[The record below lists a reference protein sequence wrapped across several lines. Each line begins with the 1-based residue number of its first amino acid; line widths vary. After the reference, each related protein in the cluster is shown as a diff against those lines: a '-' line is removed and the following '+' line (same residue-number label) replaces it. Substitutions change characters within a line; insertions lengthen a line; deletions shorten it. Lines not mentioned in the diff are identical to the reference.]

1 MHTSHS
7 KNSYVSVLFLAAI
20 VPATVMGQVN
30 YPKGIVMANGNPEW
44 TKAVGSGLPAAS
56 GNNLYDWADDVIA
69 CPGPKQ
75 WGLTY
80 DDGPSPETPKVLDA
94 LKSHDIKATFF
105 VVGAQVQAY
114 PDILKKAY
122 QEGHQIALHTWSH
135 KSLPE
140 ISLDNAIAEVVYS
153 AMIVKDTIGVTP
165 KFIRVP
171 YGKINAPIRK
181 MLHNL
186 GLTIVAWNMDSN
198 DWQDSTQ
205 IVSLIKERADNGDS
219 GVVSLQHDIDA
230 KVVAQ
235 IPKSIEVIVNG
246 KAGYKAMP
254 VSTCLG
260 QEAYDEGFW
269 TRLGAAPPSGSAA
282 SAPASAPATA
292 PATAPVTAPA
302 TAPAS
307 APASAPATAPASAPA
322 TAPVS
327 ASAPASGKGTK
338 APISTQT
345 AGAQDKVVS
354 ASGAISQGISITAGL
369 VAILAI
375 FV

>member
-1 MHTSHS
+1 MF
-7 KNSYVSVLFLAAI
+7 KFYFKSYISLLFLAAI
-20 VPATVMGQVN
+20 VPATVMGQAN
-30 YPKGIVMANGNPEW
+30 YPKGVVMANGNPEW
-44 TKAVGSGLPAAS
+44 TKAVGSGLPAVDS
-56 GNNLYDWADDVIA
+56 SNPYGWADDVIA

-135 KSLPE
+135 KALPE
-140 ISLDNAIAEVVYS
+140 IDLDSAIAEVVYN

-186 GLTIVAWNMDSN
+186 GLTIVAWNLDSK
-198 DWQDSTQ
+198 DWRDTAP
-205 IVSLIKERADNGDS
+205 IVGLIKERADNGDS
-219 GVVSLQHDIDA
+219 GVISLQHDIDA
-230 KVVAQ
+230 KVIEH
-235 IPKSIEVIVNG
+235 IPKSIEAIVNG

-269 TRLGAAPPSGSAA
+269 TRLGAAPPSGLAA
-282 SAPASAPATA
+282 SSPAEAPAPAPATSAATVTSAA
-292 PATAPVTAPA
+292 PAPDSAATKAATKAA
-302 TAPAS
+302 TATAQAS
-307 APASAPATAPASAPA
+307 GTATAHSSAESTQKSTYDAEAS
-322 TAPVS
+322 
-327 ASAPASGKGTK
+327 
-338 APISTQT
+338 PISSSAYSIATST
-345 AGAQDKVVS
+345 GICVV
-354 ASGAISQGISITAGL
+354 AALTIISS
-369 VAILAI
+369 V
-375 FV
+375 F

>member
-122 QEGHQIALHTWSH
+122 QEGHQIAL
-135 KSLPE
+135 PE
-140 ISLDNAIAEVVYS
+140 IDLDSAIAEVVYN

-186 GLTIVAWNMDSN
+186 GLTIVAWNLDSN
-198 DWQDSTQ
+198 DWKDASR
-205 IVSLIKERADNGDS
+205 IVGLIKERADNGDS
-219 GVVSLQHDIDA
+219 GVVSLQHDINPQ
-230 KVVAQ
+230 VVAQ
-235 IPKSIEVIVNG
+235 IPKSIEAIVNG

-260 QEAYDEGFW
+260 QKAYDEGFW

-282 SAPASAPATA
+282 SSPAEAPAPAPATSA
-292 PATAPVTAPA
+292 VASATSAATKAATATATSAATKAA
-302 TAPAS
+302 TATAQAS
-307 APASAPATAPASAPA
+307 GTATAHSTKGSTQKSTYDADGSPILS
-322 TAPVS
+322 S
-327 ASAPASGKGTK
+327 AS
-338 APISTQT
+338 
-345 AGAQDKVVS
+345 
-354 ASGAISQGISITAGL
+354 SITTWTGICV
-369 VAILAI
+369 VAALTII
-375 FV
+375 SSVF

>member
-1 MHTSHS
+1 
-7 KNSYVSVLFLAAI
+7 
-20 VPATVMGQVN
+20 MGQAN
-30 YPKGIVMANGNPEW
+30 YPKGVVMANGNPEW

-56 GNNLYDWADDVIA
+56 GKDFYDWADDVIA

-94 LKSHDIKATFF
+94 LKSHSIKATFF
-105 VVGAQVQAY
+105 TVGAQAQAY
-114 PDILKKAY
+114 PDLLKRAH

-140 ISLDNAIAEVVYS
+140 ISLDNAIAEVVYN

-186 GLTIVAWNMDSN
+186 GLTIVAWNLDTK
-198 DWQDSTQ
+198 DWRDTAP
-205 IVSLIKERADNGDS
+205 IVGLIKERADTGTS
-219 GVVSLQHDIDA
+219 GVVSLQHDINPQ
-230 KVVAQ
+230 VIEH
-235 IPKSIEVIVNG
+235 IPKSIEAIVNG

-282 SAPASAPATA
+282 SSPAEAPASAPATSA
-292 PATAPVTAPA
+292 ATVTSA
-302 TAPAS
+302 APAS
-307 APASAPATAPASAPA
+307 DSAATKAATATAQASGTA
-322 TAPVS
+322 TAHSS
-327 ASAPASGKGTK
+327 AESTQKSTYDADGS
-338 APISTQT
+338 PISS
-345 AGAQDKVVS
+345 S
-354 ASGAISQGISITAGL
+354 AYSIATSTGICVAAALTIISS
-369 VAILAI
+369 V
-375 FV
+375 F